1 MIQFGLRLHDAEKLP
16 VEQVLPLVRQKGFTC
31 AHVALSK
38 SFKELPCTPSALTP
52 GYALYLRHLFEK
64 NGIDI
69 AVLGNYLNLAH
80 PDADALHA
88 IQEKYYAHIRF
99 ASLLGC
105 GMVGTETGAP
115 DAEYKFCPECR
126 SDAALSTFIKNFKP
140 VVRCAEQ
147 YGVTIA
153 IEPVVKHIVYDARRA
168 RTVLDEIGSPN
179 LQILFDPV
187 NLLNMEN
194 VDRREEVFAEAI
206 ELLGKDI
213 AMQVAAA
220 NPGYVDE
227 ASVPAE
233 VVAKEK
239 EIMLAQMAGDPKTAN
254 KPEAVKQKMIEGKI
268 KKFFKENCLV
278 DQEFVKDSDLTV
290 AQYTAKVAKDLGGD
304 IKIVKF
310 TRFQKGEG
318 LEKRADDFAAE
329 VASMVK

>member
-16 VEQVLPLVRQKGFTC
+16 VEQVLPLVRRKGFTC

-115 DAEYKFCPECR
+115 NAEYKFCPECR
-126 SDAALSTFIKNFKP
+126 SDEALSTFIKNFKP

-213 AMQVAAA
+213 AMIHFKDFLRKDAGASWLLRVQ
-220 NPGYVDE
+220 GRE
-227 ASVPAE
+227 AWRTTAPSCALQSRKSP
-233 VVAKEK
+233 
-239 EIMLAQMAGDPKTAN
+239 ISLQRWRIPPRKTRWNA
-254 KPEAVKQKMIEGKI
+254 
-268 KKFFKENCLV
+268 
-278 DQEFVKDSDLTV
+278 
-290 AQYTAKVAKDLGGD
+290 
-304 IKIVKF
+304 
-310 TRFQKGEG
+310 
-318 LEKRADDFAAE
+318 
-329 VASMVK
+329 